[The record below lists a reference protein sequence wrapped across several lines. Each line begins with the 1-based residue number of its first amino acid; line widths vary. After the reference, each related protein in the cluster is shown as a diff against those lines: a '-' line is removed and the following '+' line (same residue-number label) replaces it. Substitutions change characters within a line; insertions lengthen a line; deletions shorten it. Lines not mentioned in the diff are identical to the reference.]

1 MIKWLGLSSLFLLSR
16 LWGRT
21 FISYRVRFLRSRLD
35 CLGHLRARDAM
46 RRQSL
51 WSILGIGGVIM
62 CWWSPRWPTNT
73 RWPTRHLNK
82 WLSICEVETTGL
94 TFFVLQE
101 ARTAFNKQI
110 SPDVTYFSPQP
121 PDEKG
126 LQSVLT
132 GNKNSSQ
139 SVLSRDKRVYS
150 LQVQP
155 TVGSDRFLLL
165 LILVFHL
172 NEAL

>member
-21 FISYRVRFLRSRLD
+21 FISYRVRFWRVVWIAWD
-35 CLGHLRARDAM
+35 IWGRDAM
-46 RRQSL
+46 RRRSL
-51 WSILGIGGVIM
+51 WSILRIGGVIM

-73 RWPTRHLNK
+73 RWPTRHLNE

-165 LILVFHL
+165 LILAFHL

>member
-21 FISYRVRFLRSRLD
+21 FISYRVRFWGVIWIAWD
-35 CLGHLRARDAM
+35 IWGRDAM
-46 RRQSL
+46 RRRSL

-62 CWWSPRWPTNT
+62 CWWSPRCQLT
-73 RWPTRHLNK
+73 RDDLRGM
-82 WLSICEVETTGL
+82 ICEVETTGL

-121 PDEKG
+121 PDEG